1 MAKYTLDE
9 VMGGKKKYSLD
20 EVLKPNEALKPS
32 QSGLDAEVAGMKAVN
47 LINQGKLSKLDKIK
61 MGFGDQGYG
70 IEQFLDKVSP
80 DVVKDAVGGAD
91 KFLYENT
98 KGVMGKLP
106 GAKGID
112 QRIRE
117 REAEYQKKRGPDAGF
132 DGYRTLGNVVNP
144 INYIPAAKIPAATSL
159 LGRMGLGGLTGAAL
173 SSTNPV
179 IEEDFWE
186 GKRNQ
191 AGLGLIAGGA
201 VPIVMGGLSRIISP
215 NSSRNADLNLLK
227 KEGVKPTVGQT
238 LGGNWNKAEEKMTS
252 VPIMGDFVNSAR
264 GRAQKDFNEAAI
276 NRASGKVGVKV
287 EGTGHDAVK
296 EAADAISV
304 AYTKALD
311 QIKSVKFDDQ
321 FAGEVNQLKEIAK
334 KLTPSMRT
342 KFNKELNE
350 RVGERFRGTRS
361 MDGGTY
367 KQVDS
372 ELGKIAARWKGSPD
386 AAQKDFGDA
395 IFELKKSFHQAARR
409 SNPQALKG
417 LDAADEAYAN
427 LVRVEGAAKGSK
439 ATDGLF
445 TPGRLNTAIG
455 QADDTIR
462 DRGSSHGTALMQD
475 LGRAGQ
481 KVLGNKVPNSFTAD
495 RALYAGGGLGAG
507 VISPMIPAGLLAGSA
522 AYTAPGQSLLRGL
535 VNSRPDVAQPI
546 GQAIRKFSPL
556 TVPAAAQSANEEM
569 DNLFNRRR

>member
-1 MAKYTLDE
+1 MA
-9 VMGGKKKYSLD
+9 
-20 EVLKPNEALKPS
+20 ALS
-32 QSGLDAEVAGMKAVN
+32 EEEEFEFRLRMEQEQGDSGAVE
-47 LINQGKLSKLDKIK
+47 GPSKLDKMK
-61 MGFGDQGYG
+61 MGFGDQKYG

-80 DVVKDAVGGAD
+80 DAVKDAVGGAD

-98 KGVMGKLP
+98 GGTFGKLP

-112 QRIRE
+112 QRIQE

-132 DGYRTLGNVVNP
+132 DGYRTLGNVANP
-144 INYIPAAKIPAATSL
+144 INYVPFLGPASKAPAVTGL
-159 LGRMGLGGLTGAAL
+159 LGRIFGQGTTGGVLAA
-173 SSTNPV
+173 TNPV
-179 IEEDFWE
+179 VEGDFWE

-191 AGLGLIAGGA
+191 AGTGFLAGSA
-201 VPIVMGGLSRIISP
+201 VPVVTGGLSRVISP
-215 NSSRNADLNLLK
+215 NSTRNADLNLLK

-238 LGGNWNKAEEKMTS
+238 LGGNWNRLEEKMTTM
-252 VPIMGDFVNSAR
+252 PIMGDFIHNAR
-264 GRAQKDFNEAAI
+264 VRAQKDFNEAAI

-481 KVLGNKVPNSFTAD
+481 KVLGNKVPNSFSAD
-495 RALYAGGGLGAG
+495 RALYAGGGLATGL
-507 VISPMIPAGLLAGSA
+507 IDPMIPAGLLAGSA

-535 VNSRPDVAQPI
+535 VNSRPDMAQPI

>member
-9 VMGGKKKYSLD
+9 VMGGKKKYSID
-20 EVLKPNEALKPS
+20 DVLKPS

-132 DGYRTLGNVVNP
+132 DGYRTFGNVANP
-144 INYIPAAKIPAATSL
+144 INYIPALGLASKAPAATGL
-159 LGRMGLGGLTGAAL
+159 LGRIFGGGVTGGALAA
-173 SSTNPV
+173 TNPV

-201 VPIVMGGLSRIISP
+201 VPVVMGGLSRIISP

-238 LGGNWNKAEEKMTS
+238 LGGNWNKAEEKMTTM
-252 VPIMGDFVNSAR
+252 PIMGDFIHNAR
-264 GRAQKDFNEAAI
+264 VRAQKDFNEAAI
-276 NRASGKVGVKV
+276 NRASGPLAVNIKGV
-287 EGTGHDAVK
+287 GHDAIN
-296 EAADAISV
+296 AADEAV
-304 AYTKALD
+304 NAAYDKALD
-311 QIKSVKFDDQ
+311 KIKSVNFDKQ
-321 FAGEVNQLKEIAK
+321 FSDELAVLKNGTS
-334 KLTPSMRT
+334 KLHPDNRNT
-342 KFNKELNE
+342 FNLELRDLVESKMKGGMTGKSFKE
-350 RVGERFRGTRS
+350 
-361 MDGGTY
+361 
-367 KQVDS
+367 VDS
-372 ELGKIAARWKGSPD
+372 ELKKLADDWISGNSTASERKLGKEFIKLRKILKNQVRRIDPD
-386 AAQKDFGDA
+386 
-395 IFELKKSFHQAARR
+395 SM
-409 SNPQALKG
+409 
-417 LDAADEAYAN
+417 ADVDLADKAYAN
-427 LVRVEGAAKGSK
+427 LSRVNKAAQAAKGS
-439 ATDGLF
+439 DGVF
-445 TPGRLNTAIG
+445 TPYQLINAAAVKDKSVGKNAVG
-455 QADDTIR
+455 K
-462 DRGSSHGTALMQD
+462 GKALLQD

-481 KVLGNKVPNSFTAD
+481 NVIGNKVPNSFSAD
-495 RALYAGGGLGAG
+495 RALYAGGGLATGL
-507 VISPMIPAGLLAGSA
+507 IDPMIPAGLLAGSA